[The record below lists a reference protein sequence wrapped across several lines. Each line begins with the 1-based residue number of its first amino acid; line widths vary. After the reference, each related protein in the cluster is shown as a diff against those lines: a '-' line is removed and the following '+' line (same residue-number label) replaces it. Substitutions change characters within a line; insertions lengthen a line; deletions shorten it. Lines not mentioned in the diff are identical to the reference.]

1 MIPIPR
7 TSGLTEATFL
17 AEHVRGNA
25 PVIVTD
31 AMTDWR
37 TPGRWEPDHLR
48 RTVGDME
55 VQVYDDLFT
64 LVDLEDL
71 SAYLDRNFDR
81 PEGMASTEYVRAYVR
96 FKDVDFSWAD
106 RLFDALAADW
116 GHPYFFPRDGF
127 VLPRSKSGQSIS
139 PVADLFPY
147 KGLFISG
154 RGARTRLHRDPF
166 CTEAVLCQFHGEK
179 RVLFY
184 EPKHADAL
192 MSDGEFVDPE
202 AVDHSRFP
210 GFDAISPAY
219 DDVLRPGEILFIPSG
234 WFHDVRTLSDS
245 ISITWN
251 FVHEISDQR
260 FRREVLD
267 PRNDFDRDMLAYLGS
282 IT

>member
-1 MIPIPR
+1 MTMIPR
-7 TSGLTEATFL
+7 TSGLTEETFL
-17 AEHVRGNA
+17 TRHVKANA

-31 AMTDWR
+31 AMAEWR
-37 TPGRWEPDHLR
+37 RPGRWDPAHLR
-48 RTVGDME
+48 NAVGDME

-71 SAYLDRNFDR
+71 SAYLDRNFGR

-96 FKDVDFSWAD
+96 FKDVDFTWAD
-106 RLFDALAADW
+106 RLFEALAGDW
-116 GHPYFFPRDGF
+116 GHPYFFPRTGF
-127 VLPRSKSGQSIS
+127 VLPKPPSDRPIS
-139 PVADLFPY
+139 PVSDLFPY

-166 CTEAVLCQFHGEK
+166 CTEAMLCQFHGEK

-184 EPKHADAL
+184 DPKHTDAL
-192 MSDGEFVDPE
+192 MRDGTFVDPE
-202 AVDHSRFP
+202 AVDRARFP
-210 GFDAISPAY
+210 AFDGIRPVY

-251 FVHEISDQR
+251 FVHEASADR
-260 FRREVLD
+260 FRRAVQD
-267 PRNDFDRDMLAYLGS
+267 PRNDFDRDMLAYLGG
-282 IT
+282 IA